1 MNTWLTLSAPTPAG
15 DTVGLKG
22 LAGLPTVTST
32 HGMNSDCARVFEL
45 CGQPEPD
52 LPSEQ
57 ECDDGTGRAAHG
69 RYGMGTLPVVAD
81 PSSDLEKFKAEMPNL
96 DPAEQPGFAGRFVFS
111 ETQNG

>member
-1 MNTWLTLSAPTPAG
+1 MNTWLTLSAPTPAR
-15 DTVGLKG
+15 DTVGFER

-52 LPSEQ
+52 LSSEQ
-57 ECDDGTGRAAHG
+57 EADDGMGRAAHG

-81 PSSDLEKFKAEMPNL
+81 PSWDLEKFKADLPNP
-96 DPAEQPGFAGRFVFS
+96 DPDEQPGFAERFLFS

>member
-15 DTVGLKG
+15 DTVGFKR

-32 HGMNSDCARVFEL
+32 LGMNSDCARVSEL

-52 LPSEQ
+52 LSSEQ
-57 ECDDGTGRAAHG
+57 EGDDGIGRAAHG
-69 RYGMGTLPVVAD
+69 RYGMGTLPFVAD
-81 PSSDLEKFKAEMPNL
+81 PSSDLEEFKAGLPNP
-96 DPAEQPGFAGRFVFS
+96 DPAEQPGFAGRLIFS